1 MPYQWGWSLG
11 LQREVAQDL
20 ALTFDYVGN
29 ATRDQLGL
37 IDINEPVGGVR
48 PGVDIFDPTGDLIP
62 GEARDTSFR
71 RVLQY
76 QTRSELDGD
85 YKSLQVALNK
95 RFSNRWSSR
104 LAYTW
109 QRSNYVGIGIER
121 RVWLDNDLRAD
132 YGRFQFDRTHV
143 LNLNGTF
150 NLFEGLTVSAVVSAQ
165 SGPPSNETTGGDDNR
180 DNDRTDRPIQGVT
193 DHGVPIASEVDS
205 QGRAVPYG
213 IDGPSYF
220 EVNFSVR
227 YNLNLGADRSIGFFW
242 DMFNVANRTNYT
254 PVVSNRASGA
264 FLTSTSA
271 YLPRQMQL
279 GVRFTF

>member
-1 MPYQWGWSLG
+1 
-11 LQREVAQDL
+11 
-20 ALTFDYVGN
+20 
-29 ATRDQLGL
+29 
-37 IDINEPVGGVR
+37 
-48 PGVDIFDPTGDLIP
+48 
-62 GEARDTSFR
+62 
-71 RVLQY
+71 VLQY

-104 LAYTW
+104 IAYTW
-109 QRSNYVGIGIER
+109 QKSNYVGIGIER

-132 YGRFQFDRTHV
+132 YGRFQFDRRHV

-150 NLFEGLTVSAVVSAQ
+150 NAFEGLTLSAVVSAQ
-165 SGPPSNETTGGDDNR
+165 SGAPGNETTGGDENR

-193 DHGVPIASEVDS
+193 DHGIPIASEVDS
-205 QGRAVPYG
+205 QGRAVAFG

-220 EVNFSVR
+220 ELNLSVR
-227 YNLNLGADRSIGFFW
+227 YNIDLGDTRSVGLFW
-242 DMFNVANRTNYT
+242 DMFNVTNRTNLT
-254 PVVSNRASGA
+254 PVVANRSSGA

>member
-11 LQREVAQDL
+11 LQRELMPDL
-20 ALTFDYVGN
+20 ALTLDYVGN

-37 IDINEPVGGVR
+37 IDINEPVAGQR
-48 PGVDIFDPTGDLIP
+48 PGVDVFDPTGDLVP
-62 GEARDTSFR
+62 PDARDTTFR

-76 QTRSELDGD
+76 QTRSELDAD
-85 YKSLQVALNK
+85 YKSLQVAVQK
-95 RFSNRWSSR
+95 RFSDRWSSR
-104 LAYTW
+104 VAYTW

-143 LNLNGTF
+143 LNLNGSF
-150 NLFEGLTVSAVVSAQ
+150 NVYEGLTLSAVVSVQ
-165 SGPPSNETTGGDDNR
+165 SGVPSNETTGGDENR
-180 DNDRTDRPIQGVT
+180 DNDRTDRPVQGVT
-193 DHGVPIASEVDS
+193 DASLPIASEVDS
-205 QGRAVPYG
+205 QGRAVPFG

-220 EVNFSVR
+220 E
-227 YNLNLGADRSIGFFW
+227 LNLSARYTFNLGEDRSVGLFW
-242 DMFNVANRTNYT
+242 DMFNVTNRTNLT
-254 PVVSNRASGA
+254 PVVSNRSSGA

-279 GVRFTF
+279 GIRFTF

>member
-1 MPYQWGWSLG
+1 
-11 LQREVAQDL
+11 
-20 ALTFDYVGN
+20 
-29 ATRDQLGL
+29 
-37 IDINEPVGGVR
+37 
-48 PGVDIFDPTGDLIP
+48 
-62 GEARDTSFR
+62 
-71 RVLQY
+71 VLQY

-85 YKSLQVALNK
+85 YKSLQVAVNK

-104 LAYTW
+104 IAYTW
-109 QRSNYVGIGIER
+109 QNSNYVGIGTER

-132 YGRFQFDRTHV
+132 YGRFQFDRRHV

-150 NLFEGLTVSAVVSAQ
+150 NVFQGLTVSAVVSTQ
-165 SGPPSNETTGGDDNR
+165 SGAPSNETTGGDDNR
-180 DNDRTDRPIQGVT
+180 DNDRTDRPIQGLT
-193 DHGVPIASEVDS
+193 DGGRAIASEVDS

-220 EVNFSVR
+220 ELNFSVR
-227 YNLNLGADRSIGFFW
+227 YNIDLGAERSIGLFW
-242 DMFNVANRTNYT
+242 DMFNVTNRTNLT

-279 GVRFTF
+279 GIRFTF